1 MKDILRRFLIINVGL
16 FIMAIGL
23 HLFLIPAN
31 LAVGG
36 VTGLAMVIKTFIPSV
51 NLGLLM
57 IVFNVILLIIAFI
70 FIGKEFGGYTI
81 YCSVALSSFVG
92 LLEMLIPM
100 EKAITNDILLNL
112 IFGISV
118 QGIGMALVFYENAST
133 GGTDIIAKL
142 LNMYFKVRIGMALFI
157 ADSLITLFAGLAFGV
172 ELGLY
177 AFLGILLN
185 GAVIDRIISGFDTR
199 VHSLIIADDVDDISA
214 YITKELDRGYTYFY
228 GQGGYTR
235 EDKRVISIVVRKREY
250 LALRKYINDNHPD
263 AFLIVNFVHDV
274 IGNGFN
280 NMTQ

>member
-1 MKDILRRFLIINVGL
+1 MKILKRFIIINIGL
-16 FIMAIGL
+16 FIMALGL

-36 VTGLAMVIKTFIPSV
+36 VTGLAMVIKNFIPTV
-51 NLGLLM
+51 NLGVLM
-57 IVFNVILLIIAFI
+57 IAFNVILLIIAFI

-81 YCSVALSSFVG
+81 YCSVALSFFVG
-92 LLEMLIPM
+92 LLEAVIPLDS
-100 EKAITNDILLNL
+100 AITKDILLNL

-142 LNMYFKVRIGMALFI
+142 LNIYFKVRIGMSLFI
-157 ADSLITLFAGLAFGV
+157 ADSLITLFAGMAFGI

-185 GAVIDRIISGFDTR
+185 GVVIDRIISGFDTR
-199 VHSLIIADDVDDISA
+199 VHSLIIADDVDDISD
-214 YITKELDRGYTYFY
+214 YITRELDRGYTYFY
-228 GQGGYTR
+228 GQGGYTKQ
-235 EDKRVISIVVRKREY
+235 DKRVISIVVRKREY
-250 LALRKYINDNHPD
+250 LTLRKYINDNHPD